1 MATKKKTQDEK
12 PVKKKTYKKPTA
24 DKMADKDLA
33 GVAGG
38 ADKGSGEGFI
48 GCAAFGATAVTNCG
62 VGGAAAFTCA
72 PTGGA
77 AAWGCHKGSKP

>member
-1 MATKKKTQDEK
+1 MAT
-12 PVKKKTYKKPTA
+12 KKKTYKKPTA

-38 ADKGSGEGFI
+38 ADKGSGEGF
-48 GCAAFGATAVTNCG
+48 GCFHVGGAAVTPCG